1 LRGEGRIVD
10 VFTGDNT
17 NYVLNFVPKMDK
29 EDLLEGYQKILDG
42 IYSCQPYFERVKKFL
57 TAFEPKVQMQTKISG
72 QKIKALLR
80 SMIILG
86 IWDSGRKY
94 YWKLFFWSLFRKPKV
109 FPLAI
114 TYAVYGFHYRKVF
127 ID

>member
-1 LRGEGRIVD
+1 
-10 VFTGDNT
+10 
-17 NYVLNFVPKMDK
+17 
-29 EDLLEGYQKILDG
+29 
-42 IYSCQPYFERVKKFL
+42 
-57 TAFEPKVQMQTKISG
+57 MQTKISG

-86 IWDSGRKY
+86 IRDSGRKY

-114 TYAVYGFHYRKVF
+114 TYAVFGFHYRKVF
-127 ID
+127 IY